1 MPARTNHFPCGFV
14 ASKNLSPNNNFA
26 IKITDKQPL
35 LVVLKRETVT
45 ISQFLSFLAFFLYV
59 EVYDT
64 LFYRVFVLHRH
75 PRTRSSRK
83 RKLMIFWFMRAALSL
98 LHDWKRMILQKVY
111 SNETTFVCFELKS
124 KNIRVSRCISRTKF
138 PYSSK
143 SFEKFYARLSSN
155 FQHFLLA

>member
-64 LFYRVFVLHRH
+64 LF
-75 PRTRSSRK
+75 
-83 RKLMIFWFMRAALSL
+83 
-98 LHDWKRMILQKVY
+98 
-111 SNETTFVCFELKS
+111 
-124 KNIRVSRCISRTKF
+124 
-138 PYSSK
+138 
-143 SFEKFYARLSSN
+143 
-155 FQHFLLA
+155 